1 MRVKNGEERY
11 MKKKIMH
18 IVQSPGG
25 VERYINM
32 FVKNMDSSKYDNILV
47 CSLDYDKKK
56 YEDFIYAFEYV
67 NMSREINLKS
77 DLSAIL
83 KIRKIIKKYNPD
95 VVYLHSSKAGA
106 IGRIA
111 NLGFKNISLYNP
123 HGWAFNMN
131 CNSIKKKIYL
141 YIEKLLA
148 PLCTFIIAISDF
160 EKECAIE
167 NRVCK
172 VDKIKVIYNGID
184 IDEYEEKKKK
194 FTLTREDL
202 GIPKDAYIIGT
213 VGRLT
218 EQKAPDTFIEAA
230 KKIKNK
236 YSNTFFIMVGDG
248 ELKDKVKELIKG
260 SNLEN
265 SVLITGWVD
274 EPMEYIELFD
284 QAMLLSR
291 WEGFGLVL
299 PEYMLARKP
308 IIATEV
314 DAIPNLISN
323 NENGM
328 LVGMDA
334 IEEVAATSEVL
345 INDDYKSELMIKR
358 AENIVRDKFNI
369 KRVIEEFEKIIV

>member
-1 MRVKNGEERY
+1 

-32 FVKNMDSSKYDNILV
+32 FLKNMDSSKYDNILI

-83 KIRKIIKKYNPD
+83 HIRKIIKKYNPD

-111 NLGFKNISLYNP
+111 NLGLKNRSLYNP

-131 CNSIKKKIYL
+131 CSSIKKKVYL

-160 EKECAIE
+160 EKECAIK
-167 NRVCK
+167 NKVCK
-172 VDKIKVIYNGID
+172 ADKIKVIYNGID

-194 FTLTREDL
+194 FTLTREEL
-202 GIPKDAYIIGT
+202 GIPEDAYVIGT

-218 EQKAPDTFIEAA
+218 EQKAPDTFIKSA
-230 KKIKNK
+230 KKIKDRYPK
-236 YSNTFFIMVGDG
+236 AFFIMVGDG
-248 ELKDKVKELIKG
+248 ELKDTVKELVKG

-299 PEYMLARKP
+299 PEYMIARKP

-345 INDDYKSELMIKR
+345 INDTDKSELMIQR
-358 AENIVRDKFNI
+358 ADNIVRDKFNI
-369 KRVIEEFEKIIV
+369 KRVIEEFEEIFK